1 MAERKVPV
9 ESAPVEPRT
18 RRGRRKMDDVA
29 VETARDAAKA
39 TTRANAAKTAAKT
52 KTALLAESERQAEIK
67 RRKDEREAAARKAKR
82 AQQWTDFKRLAGS
95 IGQRSLVVVPI
106 CAPMSIAWTGQ
117 SGFAMNVLGW
127 NFLASLLYAAGYEL
141 SIVFTAN
148 MYHQAKLDGD
158 KGTEYRLATWM
169 FAAGAGVQQWWHYSD
184 NWHAT
189 PRAVTFSTMTT
200 VGVILWEL
208 HARLIHRRALRKDG
222 KLAAARPRLGLVR
235 WLRYPRI
242 SWVAWSGSVRHGF
255 EDFLDTWTWAEA
267 QVEIRDAEK
276 RKKADLKKQL
286 KETKAELAALKK
298 STPDLVIKGELER
311 VATPDPESTSEPRPE
326 LEAGPVPTQKSAPEL
341 EAGSPSGETEAGSDT
356 QFVPTPSEIQAIRLM
371 VEAGIRLNRENVA
384 SYIRDNRDDLGQ
396 PEGIATKR
404 ASLLAQ
410 WGRENTDELKAVS

>member
-1 MAERKVPV
+1 
-9 ESAPVEPRT
+9 
-18 RRGRRKMDDVA
+18 MDDVA

-39 TTRANAAKTAAKT
+39 TTKANAAKTAAKT

-67 RRKDEREAAARKAKR
+67 RRKEEREAAARKAKR
-82 AQQWTDFKRLAGS
+82 AQQWTEFKRISGAVA
-95 IGQRSLVVVPI
+95 QRSLVVVPI

-141 SIVFTAN
+141 ATVFSAN

-158 KGTEYRLATWM
+158 KGFEYRLATWL
-169 FAAGAGVQQWWHYSD
+169 FAAGAGVQQWWHYSND
-184 NWHAT
+184 WHAT
-189 PRAVTFSTMTT
+189 PRSVTYSTMTA
-200 VGVILWEL
+200 VGVVLWEL
-208 HARLIHRRALRKDG
+208 HARLIHRRALRAAG
-222 KLAAARPRLGLVR
+222 KLAAPRPRLGLVR

-255 EDFLDTWTWAEA
+255 VEFNDTWAWAET
-267 QVEIRDAEK
+267 QVEIRDAER
-276 RKKADLKKQL
+276 RKKADLRKQL
-286 KETKAELAALKK
+286 RETKAELAALKK
-298 STPDLVIKGELER
+298 STPDQVIVGELER
-311 VATPDPESTSEPRPE
+311 VSTPDPEPTSEPKPE

-341 EAGSPSGETEAGSDT
+341 EAGSPSGETDTGSDSK
-356 QFVPTPSEIQAIRLM
+356 FVPTPSEIQAIKLM